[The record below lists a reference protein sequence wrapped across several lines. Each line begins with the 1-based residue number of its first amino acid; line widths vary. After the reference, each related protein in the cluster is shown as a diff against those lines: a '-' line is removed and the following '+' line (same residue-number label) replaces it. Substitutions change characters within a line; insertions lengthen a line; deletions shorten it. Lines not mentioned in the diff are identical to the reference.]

1 MMTDRD
7 SIQRFLFEQFPV
19 RGKLVHL
26 DSSWRE
32 VLARHPYPPGIREA
46 LGEAMAATSLLIST
60 LKLDGALTLQLQGDG
75 PLKLLVVRCTSGM
88 ALRGL
93 ARWEGEVT
101 GGSLASMTGEGRL
114 AVTLE
119 SHAEKNRYQSI
130 VPLAGHGIAD
140 CLQAYFATSD
150 QLPTRLWLAA
160 NQSCAAGLLLQR
172 LPGELGE
179 DHDAWSRV
187 SQLADTIT
195 QRELLT
201 LPGQTVLRRLFHEED
216 LRLFDPAPVHFA
228 CHCSRE
234 RVETILRSLGLTEVR
249 SVLEEQGQVEVH
261 CEFCNRTY
269 RFDAVDV
276 EAVFASD
283 LTLERPRTVH

>member
-1 MMTDRD
+1 MTDRD
-7 SIQRFLFEQFPV
+7 SLQRFLFEHFPV

-32 VLARHPYPPGIREA
+32 ILKRHTYPRLIRQV
-46 LGEAMAATSLLIST
+46 LGEAMAATSLLVST
-60 LKLDGALTLQLQGDG
+60 LKLDGALTLQLQGEG
-75 PLKLLVVRCTSGM
+75 PLKLLVVRCTSGL

-101 GGSLASMTGEGRL
+101 SGCLASMTGEGRL

-119 SHAEKNRYQSI
+119 SNAEQNRYQSI
-130 VPLAGHGIAD
+130 VPLTGYGIAD

-160 NQSCAAGLLLQR
+160 DDSCAAGLLLQR
-172 LPGELGE
+172 LPGDPGQ
-179 DHDAWSRV
+179 DTDAWSRV
-187 SQLADTIT
+187 SQLAGTVT

-201 LPGQTVLRRLFHEED
+201 LPGQLVLRRLFHEED
-216 LRLFDPAPVHFA
+216 LRLFESSPVHFA

-234 RVETILRSLGLTEVR
+234 RVETILRGLGSQEVR
-249 SVLEEQGQVEVH
+249 SVLKEQGQVEAH
-261 CEFCNRTY
+261 CEFCNKAY

-276 EAVFASD
+276 GEVFATD
-283 LTLERPRTVH
+283 LAFNRPRTVH